1 MSGDRLATLVEV
13 SALLRKVTA
22 DGGFGAVLR
31 QGDENRGSLIL
42 VITSRGRHFACLQR
56 QLDLSSGN
64 YVWNRV
70 GPPES
75 TGSAEIRDFLAAQ
88 ARFDPDLWQIEL
100 DVASPERFIAETSAL
115 G

>member
-1 MSGDRLATLVEV
+1 MTGERLATSVEV
-13 SALLRKVTA
+13 SALLRRVAA

-31 QGDENRGSLIL
+31 QGDENRGSLLL
-42 VITSRGRHFACLQR
+42 VVTTRGRHFACLQR
-56 QLDLSSGN
+56 QLELTSGN

-70 GPPES
+70 GPAES
-75 TGSAEIRDFLAAQ
+75 SGSAEIRDFLAAQ

-100 DVASPERFIAETSAL
+100 DVASPERFIAETSAS

>member
-1 MSGDRLATLVEV
+1 MSGDRLATSVEV
-13 SALLRKVTA
+13 SARLRRVVG

-31 QGDENRGSLIL
+31 QGDETRGALLL
-42 VITSRGRHFACLQR
+42 VITSRGGHFACLQR

-64 YVWNRV
+64 YVWNRI

-100 DVASPERFIAETSAL
+100 DVASPERFIAETSAS